1 MFRVLLM
8 GLIGAMFSGGAAVA
22 QFGPVQMA
30 ILPNARS
37 AAPNEPV
44 TFFATMVNSS
54 ETDFQCAPR
63 FGGFFAG
70 LPGGASGRAQF
81 FEVENGTIVG
91 SSNAPTTVPAGGST
105 DFVVEITID
114 RAYSGSLTSIVQ
126 CTAPGQTANIPRIPI
141 VNDFQVVIATGNQPD
156 IITIGDT
163 LTNDGVARVG
173 ETGPRAAL
181 MTVAAVNIGDAGA
194 DLVVVP
200 EIAGFSAL
208 NDGYRPTVCETD
220 AAGTCLAP
228 ESFFVRVPD
237 WAANETRFFAVRARV
252 PASTGIPNYPADL
265 RLTAR
270 IAQEPPGMQGRDS
283 GDYAPGLNQL
293 LDAMFGG
300 HSSAVEARPQPAAIE
315 TPPDDFLGPVQQCST
330 RLDSDSSAEWA
341 RAGGIILVES
351 DPDSDQNRIRGFYR
365 SGVNRF
371 SPDYVDQPVATTIP
385 RLGMPQVANLDILGG
400 PTTSQASDAET
411 SVTIDAVDGGGLV
424 IRWTGNANVENE
436 FGQPG
441 RIRCAPVPAQ
451 PDQDNDGTGT
461 NSLDGRYVN
470 EAFQAADFEAE
481 IAERRIY
488 GRADRELFEYDLD
501 RRPADNVALAFQEF
515 WLALSLGA
523 GSDRAGVADTGSVRG
538 FIIPVRT
545 SQTPDGPQ
553 TDCFVFMADGTPLT
567 PEQGPETDAGV
578 YTFVRDGVT
587 VDDIETCR
595 R

>member
-1 MFRVLLM
+1 MFRILSLS
-8 GLIGAMFSGGAAVA
+8 LIVTMLCAWDVIA
-22 QFGPVQMA
+22 QSGPVQMA
-30 ILPNARS
+30 ILPTARS

-54 ETDFQCAPR
+54 ATDFDCAPR

-81 FEVENGTIVG
+81 FEVENGAVTG
-91 SSNAPTTVPAGGST
+91 SANAPTTVPAGGST
-105 DFVVEITID
+105 DFLVEITID
-114 RAYSGSLTSIVQ
+114 RTYSGPLTSIVQ
-126 CTAPGQTANIPRIPI
+126 CTAPGETANIPRIPI
-141 VNDFQVVIATGNQPD
+141 VNDFQVVIASGNQPD

-163 LTNDGVARVG
+163 LTRDGVARVG

-181 MTVAAVNIGDAGA
+181 MTVAAVNIGDAGS

-208 NDGYRPTVCETD
+208 NDGYRPTICETNS
-220 AAGTCLAP
+220 AGTCLNP
-228 ESFFVRVPD
+228 ESFFVRVPS

-265 RLTAR
+265 RLSAR
-270 IAQEPPGMQGRDS
+270 IAQEPPEMQDQDP
-283 GDYAPGLNQL
+283 GDYASGLNQL

-300 HSSAVEARPQPAAIE
+300 HSSAVEVKPQPAAIE
-315 TPPDDFLGPVQQCST
+315 TPADDFLGPVQQCST

-351 DPDSDQNRIRGFYR
+351 DPETGQNRIRGFYR

-371 SPDYVDQPVATTIP
+371 SPDYVDQPVATTTP
-385 RLGMPQVANLDILGG
+385 RLGMPQVANLGILGG
-400 PTTSQASDAET
+400 PATSQPSDAET

-424 IRWTGNANVENE
+424 IRWTGDASFENE

-441 RIRCAPVPAQ
+441 RMRCAPVPAQ

-461 NSLDGRYVN
+461 NSLDGRYVSD
-470 EAFQAADFEAE
+470 EGLAAEYEAE

-523 GSDRAGVADTGSVRG
+523 GSDMSGTAETGTDRG

-545 SQTPDGPQ
+545 SQTPNGPQ
-553 TDCFVFMADGTPLT
+553 TDCFVFMTDGTPLT
-567 PEQGPETDAGV
+567 PDQGPATDAGV

-587 VDDIETCR
+587 IDDIETCR